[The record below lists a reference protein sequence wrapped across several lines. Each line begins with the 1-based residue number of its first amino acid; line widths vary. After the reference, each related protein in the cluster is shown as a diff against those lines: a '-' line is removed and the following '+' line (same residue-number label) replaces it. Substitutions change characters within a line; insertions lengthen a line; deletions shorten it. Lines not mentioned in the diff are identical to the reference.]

1 MKFLF
6 PLCAVLSTTHWWGLY
21 LRLYVRLYK
30 PNVHWLCSEGGNNFV
45 LCGSMDFYDMAVTL
59 TYSWLPYPPDW
70 RFWYSDPNTL
80 SCFFAPSPW
89 KGTISELY
97 VPRQHWLWGVF
108 FLIITPGL
116 TLARIQSTTAL
127 EMISH
132 IFTSHELCDLLPA
145 APFTHS
151 LDALTPLDM
160 AIFISDY
167 ISWFCKWGFN
177 VHVPV
182 RGDIRLNFLRKLALH
197 LLFLKSWS
205 ALQHT
210 DFKVDY
216 FSERP
221 IISEG

>member
-108 FLIITPGL
+108 FFFNNHTRIDFGQDSKHHRTGNDFPHFHITWAVWSFACCSL
-116 TLARIQSTTAL
+116 HTLSRCSHSTWYG
-127 EMISH
+127 H
-132 IFTSHELCDLLPA
+132 F
-145 APFTHS
+145 
-151 LDALTPLDM
+151 
-160 AIFISDY
+160 Y
-167 ISWFCKWGFN
+167 
-177 VHVPV
+177 
-182 RGDIRLNFLRKLALH
+182 LRLH
-197 LLFLKSWS
+197 LLI
-205 ALQHT
+205 LQ
-210 DFKVDY
+210 V
-216 FSERP
+216 RL
-221 IISEG
+221 